1 MRNLIRYCLLAVAV
15 FMAAAVEAQQRITYL
30 DWNIIA
36 ADTLAP
42 VYGEVV
48 PLESDYRLCDYRVA
62 VEYPVWGS
70 LTPGEMTLARKYAS
84 LVSDTLDIEQY
95 VTVSRGRGMLNYSFV
110 PIVRKNGRYR
120 KLLSAKIS
128 IIPVPRVSEA
138 RARSVLRAGAAV
150 RRYADHSVLAQGTWR
165 AIHITSDG
173 MYRMT
178 PSFLSSMGFKDP
190 GKVHL
195 YGYGGHQQD
204 EVFDMDSDYDD
215 LEEVPLYV
223 APDGSLLFWGNGL
236 VHWQGTRR
244 IFNSYARQATYFL
257 TEGEARRDI
266 VTEEQYTGPVS
277 NTIQS
282 CLAHRLYEVDDFAWF
297 RGGRNLYDASLFS
310 GYSSRTY
317 TLKDVNS
324 LGNEKVSVSFTASK
338 VTTPLAV
345 YLNDSLLGRRT
356 IYAPGSFET
365 FSTVNMSNVGASGYS
380 KGRKD
385 WTFRLVTGSQD
396 YNSSQITGRLDY
408 ISLSYTAPLELADGY
423 VRFGGGYS
431 GTGSGTG
438 SASNVTETYTGATTF
453 SNITAAGGTDVKVM
467 RLGRRGRGATLVQTA
482 GTGGTVQFSV
492 QDGTDDFVAFD
503 PSYQFPQPVAGAHID
518 NQDLHASEDVD
529 MVIIVPSGGQLTSQA
544 QRLADAHAE
553 YQGLKCMVVSADK
566 IYNEFSSGTPDAS
579 AYRRFMKMLYD
590 RGLSRGAAPRYLLLF
605 GDCAWDN
612 RMRSADWRSSSPANY
627 LLCCQSEESSSDES
641 SYCWEDY
648 FGLMD
653 DGEGGQPTKDVSDL
667 GIGRFPV
674 TTATQ
679 ARIMVDKTISHMAG
693 TYNGEWKNQVLFVGD
708 DGDDNEHMRQSDA
721 VAGTF
726 AKSAPDVD
734 VRKVMLDSYV
744 RRNEGLYYT
753 YPEVHDIIG
762 KAVTDGALMINYT
775 GHASTYLLSSERV
788 VLLDDVRTWKSNR
801 LPLWYT
807 AACDTQPF
815 DSKVENLG
823 EEAVLSEGG
832 GAVAFIGTTHTAFS
846 RQNFYLNNFFC
857 QNIMSTDGNGNRYLL
872 GDALRMAKGSMSMH
886 STDSSRPYNKL
897 QYCLLGDPAL
907 LMGNP
912 LAKVVLDSINGE
924 ALTGSQQLKAGGRV
938 RISGHVEGSGG
949 EVDTQF
955 TGVLAFRLYDN
966 METITTR
973 GNSGNKPFRYNTWNK
988 EIING
993 TDSIRAGRFSTGFV
1007 MPRDINYS
1015 DENGRLV
1022 MYAVT
1027 SDNSREANGS
1037 SENFLVGG
1045 TSHEL
1050 DTDTIGPSMYIY
1062 LNEKDFCNG
1071 DVVNSTPLFVAELSD
1086 EAGIQSSGNGLGHDL
1101 ELVVDGMASRTY
1113 NLNSYFT
1120 PSTGDYTKGTVC
1132 FADMD
1137 ALEPGAHTLTFR
1149 AWDMLNNTSV
1159 QTLDF
1164 VVGEN
1169 LEPDI
1174 LNLVLEN
1181 DILSGGTVFRIAYS
1195 YPGLMCH
1202 FKLEVFAINGMVQYR
1217 HEFDASDGHGVVS
1230 VPWSCCNGSGTPLNN
1245 GIYAVRVT
1253 ASYNGGKTHSRQKK
1267 FVLWRNN

>member
-1 MRNLIRYCLLAVAV
+1 MRSVIRYWMLLVAMS
-15 FMAAAVEAQQRITYL
+15 MAAVLPARQRITYL
-30 DWNIIA
+30 DWKVIA

-48 PLESDYRLCDYRVA
+48 PLESNYRLCTYRVA
-62 VEYPVWGS
+62 VEYPVWGA
-70 LTPGEMTLARKYAS
+70 LTPREAVLARKYDS
-84 LVSDTLDIEQY
+84 LIADTLNVEQY
-95 VTVSRGRGMLNYSFV
+95 VTVSRGTGMLNYSFV
-110 PIVRKNGRYR
+110 PIVRKHGRYH
-120 KLLSAKIS
+120 KLLSAQIS
-128 IIPVPRVSEA
+128 IVPTPRISETVA
-138 RARSVLRAGAAV
+138 RAMLRAEAV
-150 RRYADHSVLAQGTWR
+150 GKRYADHSVLAQGSWR
-165 AIHITSDG
+165 AIHITADG

-178 PSFLSSMGFKDP
+178 PSFLSSMGFREP

-204 EVFDMDSDYDD
+204 EVFDMDNDFDD

-244 IFNSYARQATYFL
+244 IFNAYARQATYFL
-257 TEGEARRDI
+257 TEGDTREDI
-266 VTEEQYTGPVS
+266 RIEEPYTGTVS

-297 RGGRNLYDASLFS
+297 RGGRNLYDSNLFS

-317 TLKDVNS
+317 TLKDINS
-324 LGNEKVSVSFTASK
+324 LGNEKVTVSFTASK
-338 VTTPLAV
+338 VSTPLAV

-356 IYAPGSFET
+356 IYTPGTFEA
-365 FSTVNMSNVGASGYS
+365 FSTGELTNVKASGFS
-380 KGRKD
+380 RGRKD

-396 YNSSQITGRLDY
+396 YGSSQITGRLDY
-408 ISLSYTAPLELADGY
+408 IALSYTAPLELADGY

-438 SASNVTETYTGATTF
+438 SSANVTERYTGATTF
-453 SNITAAGGTDVKVM
+453 SDITSAGGTDIKVM
-467 RLGRRGRGATLVQTA
+467 RLGRRGRGATLVQATRDD
-482 GTGGTVQFSV
+482 GTVRFSV

-503 PSYQFPQPVAGAHID
+503 PSYQFPQPVAGARID

-529 MVIIVPSGGQLTSQA
+529 MVIIVPSSGQLTSEA
-544 QRLADAHAE
+544 HRLADAHAE

-579 AYRRFMKMLYD
+579 AYRRFLKMLYD

-612 RMRSADWRSSSPANY
+612 RMRSADWRGSIPANY

-653 DGEGGQPTKDVSDL
+653 DGEGGTPTRDVSDL

-674 TTATQ
+674 TTAAQ
-679 ARIMVDKTISHMAG
+679 ARVMVDKTIAHMAA
-693 TYNGEWKNQVLFVGD
+693 TYSGEWKNQVLFVGD
-708 DGDDNEHMRQSDA
+708 DGDDNEHMTQADA
-721 VAGTF
+721 VAESF
-726 AKSAPDVD
+726 VKAAPDVD

-762 KAVTDGALMINYT
+762 RAVTEGTLMINYT
-775 GHASTYLLSSERV
+775 GHAGTYLLSNERV
-788 VLLDDVRTWKSNR
+788 VLLDDVKSWKSRR

-823 EEAVLSEGG
+823 EEAVLNDGG

-857 QNIMSTDGNGNRYLL
+857 QNLMSVDAAGNRYLL
-872 GDALRMAKGSMSMH
+872 GDALRMAKGSMSLH
-886 STDSSRPYNKL
+886 SSDGARPYNKL

-912 LAKVVLDSINGE
+912 LTKVVLDSINGE
-924 ALTGSQQLKAGGRV
+924 LLTGSQQLKAGGRV
-938 RISGHVEGSGG
+938 RISGHVESVKG

-955 TGVLAFRLYDN
+955 SGMVAFRLYDN

-973 GNSGNKPFRYNTWNK
+973 GNDGNEPFRYNTWNK
-988 EIING
+988 EIVNG
-993 TDSIRAGRFSTGFV
+993 MDSVREGKFSTTFV

-1062 LNEKDFCNG
+1062 LNERDFRNG
-1071 DVVNSTPLFVAELSD
+1071 DIVNQTPLFVAELSD
-1086 EAGIQSSGNGLGHDL
+1086 DAGIQSSGNGLGHDL
-1101 ELVVDGMASRTY
+1101 ELIVDGMVSRTY

-1120 PSTGDYTKGTVC
+1120 PNTGDYTSGTVC

-1169 LEPDI
+1169 LEPEI

-1181 DILSGGTVFRIAYS
+1181 DVLSGGTVFRVAYN

-1202 FKLEVFAINGMVQYR
+1202 FNLEVFAINGMLQYR
-1217 HEFDASDGHGVVS
+1217 HEFDASDGHGMVS
-1230 VPWSCCNGSGTPLNN
+1230 IPWSCCNGSGSALNN

-1253 ASYNGGKTHSRQKK
+1253 ASYNGGKTHSKQKK